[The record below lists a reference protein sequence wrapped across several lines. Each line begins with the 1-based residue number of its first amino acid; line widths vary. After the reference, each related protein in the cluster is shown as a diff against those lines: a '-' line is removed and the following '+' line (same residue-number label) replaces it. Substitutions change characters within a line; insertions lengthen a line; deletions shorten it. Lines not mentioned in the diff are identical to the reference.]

1 MQPFTLTKM
10 AVEAA
15 LAIIALAGAIA
26 SSPLLVSKARLIR
39 ERDAATKEADAL
51 RGVVGASQ
59 ISMNVL
65 DHLRAEVLEMRAVQI
80 VSTRYVGDLV
90 TYIRAGGSAEAMPEI
105 PAELRDDIL
114 EALRDRAL
122 DAQRVAESGA
132 AAGHAS

>member
-10 AVEAA
+10 AVEAV
-15 LAIIALAGAIA
+15 LAIIALAGAVA

-39 ERDAATKEADAL
+39 ERDAAVKEADAL
-51 RGVVGASQ
+51 RTVVGAFQ

-80 VSTRYVGDLV
+80 VSTRYVADLV

-105 PAELRDDIL
+105 PPELRDDVL
-114 EALRDRAL
+114 EALRARAR
-122 DAQRVAESGA
+122 DAHRIAQSA
-132 AAGHAS
+132 APGTTQ